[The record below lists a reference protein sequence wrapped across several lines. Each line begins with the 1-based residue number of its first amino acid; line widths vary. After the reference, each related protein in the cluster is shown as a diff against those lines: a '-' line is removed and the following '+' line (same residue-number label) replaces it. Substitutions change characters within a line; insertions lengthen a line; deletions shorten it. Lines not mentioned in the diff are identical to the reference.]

1 MENINAISRAEHEE
15 FVRRMD
21 EANQRQDARL
31 KALEE
36 TSGQIHALAISVEKL
51 AQSVENM
58 AKAQEEQG
66 ERLKAIE
73 NRDGELFRKMIG
85 YALTAGVGF
94 LIAALLNMA
103 GIF

>member
-21 EANQRQDARL
+21 EANSRQDARL

-73 NRDGELFRKMIG
+73 SRDGEMWRQIVSHIVMAAVGALAA
-85 YALTAGVGF
+85 YALAKFGF
-94 LIAALLNMA
+94 
-103 GIF
+103 